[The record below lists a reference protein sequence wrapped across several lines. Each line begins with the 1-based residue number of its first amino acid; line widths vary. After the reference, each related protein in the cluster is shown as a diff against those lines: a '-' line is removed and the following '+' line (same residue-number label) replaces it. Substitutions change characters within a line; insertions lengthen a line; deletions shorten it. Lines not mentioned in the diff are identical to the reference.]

1 MYDPAMTRSPT
12 CPSTPA
18 AAQQPLLLQDIR
30 RRIDAAR
37 TRVACT
43 IALLF
48 CAISLTTTAQ
58 AEIWG
63 YIDEKGVGHFSATK
77 MDERYELFSKEVHA
91 SEAPASQLGSDPNSR
106 CAQQLGSAPNCLP
119 QTLVSSRLS
128 PKLAAFFES
137 STTLKT
143 VRPHMQ
149 AAAQKHNLDVELLQ
163 ALIAAE
169 SGFNLTAI
177 SPKGALGL
185 MQLMPATA
193 ARYGVPA
200 DKTPH
205 RGITQQQKLF
215 DPQTNI
221 GAGSRYLRDLLNL
234 FNGKLDLALAAYNA
248 GEGAVQRAGN
258 KIPNYPETQN
268 YVKTVTQIY
277 TALKPPAPPPAPVLA
292 PEPKRPASPDPL
304 RPIRGRGNGLP
315 TSFDFSPHLRSRGDV
330 SVADKGV
337 LQGAL
342 NSKDFS

>member
-1 MYDPAMTRSPT
+1 MTRSPT
-12 CPSTPA
+12 CPSNPA
-18 AAQQPLLLQDIR
+18 AAHQPPLLQDICGL
-30 RRIDAAR
+30 IDAAR
-37 TRVACT
+37 LRVACA

-48 CAISLTTTAQ
+48 CAINLTVAH

-63 YIDEKGVGHFSATK
+63 YIDDKGIGHFSSTK
-77 MDERYELFSKEVHA
+77 LDERYELFSKEVHA
-91 SEAPASQLGSDPNSR
+91 SETPASQLGSDPNSR
-106 CAQQLGSAPNCLP
+106 CAQQLGSDPNCLP
-119 QTLVSSRLS
+119 QTLAGSRLS

-137 STTLKT
+137 SSTLKA

-149 AAAQKHNLDVELLQ
+149 SAAKQHNLDVELLQ

-169 SGFNLTAI
+169 SGFNLTAV

-200 DKTPH
+200 DKKPH
-205 RGITQQQKLF
+205 VGITQQQKLF
-215 DPQTNI
+215 DAQTNVQ
-221 GAGSRYLRDLLNL
+221 AGSRYLRDLLNL
-234 FNGKLDLALAAYNA
+234 FSGKLDLALAAYNA

-268 YVKTVTQIY
+268 YVKTVMQMY
-277 TALKPPAPPPAPVLA
+277 VALKPPPPPQPAPVLT

-315 TSFDFSPHLRSRGDV
+315 
-330 SVADKGV
+330 
-337 LQGAL
+337 
-342 NSKDFS
+342 N